1 MVRLNKRHKAVF
13 IKEQVINCL
22 ESYGLE
28 LQQVYSNTTDNGAN
42 VIKASKIL
50 QDEQEAKILEE
61 SDTAAEEE
69 ENLHRTI
76 ESVFSVVRCAAH
88 TLQLAAYDVL
98 KTLGSSL
105 EDCRTLIKKVRTLV
119 RTESSHMQMPV
130 LDNLTRWNS
139 TYEMLTSLQKIKE
152 FIEQQCPDSEDF
164 HWEFVVDFNKA
175 FKPLALCTKRMQSEQ
190 YVVGDFYRDWLSC
203 ELELHDLGSTVSY
216 AAQLHDAMKSRK
228 QSLMSNNAFIAAL
241 YLDPRFNFRG
251 SLMLSPQQKV
261 NAENHLIKTYENMLR
276 MESSENSMSS
286 SPQNLNLQYSECL
299 PSTSSNSFSRLEKYI
314 CEDMVETSSDVE

>member
-1 MVRLNKRHKAVF
+1 
-13 IKEQVINCL
+13 
-22 ESYGLE
+22 
-28 LQQVYSNTTDNGAN
+28 
-42 VIKASKIL
+42 
-50 QDEQEAKILEE
+50 
-61 SDTAAEEE
+61 
-69 ENLHRTI
+69 
-76 ESVFSVVRCAAH
+76 
-88 TLQLAAYDVL
+88 
-98 KTLGSSL
+98 
-105 EDCRTLIKKVRTLV
+105 
-119 RTESSHMQMPV
+119 
-130 LDNLTRWNS
+130 
-139 TYEMLTSLQKIKE
+139 
-152 FIEQQCPDSEDF
+152 
-164 HWEFVVDFNKA
+164 
-175 FKPLALCTKRMQSEQ
+175 MQSEQ

-314 CEDMVETSSDVE
+314 CEDMEETSSDVEVVQNLRQKLSVFANGRKFSLDTDILSYWKTFPSDKHLRKLAEVVLAVPATQVSVERAFSALSLTLKKHRSKLNDATLNNILITKLNFDLLYFRDNDMHDISSH